1 MKISSVYLK
10 TFSLVLSVGLIVGES
25 LIATASINPTSL
37 SQGQQTSAPNLVAQ
51 RQSGVQKFKLRGIR
65 ASIRRTGGFA
75 RGYCGGEEMD
85 LAPLWPQNTE
95 EELSQIQ
102 EKMGSMPLE
111 QESTGVQVT
120 VAKRPTFLVYI
131 SETENQQAVF
141 RLWTEQPT
149 ANGGTVSQDVHE
161 AIVSLPGRPGIVRLS
176 VPENVEL
183 EPGQPYHWSFSI
195 ICDPTGTDLSVM
207 LIVDGWV
214 ERIEPEGE
222 LVNVENQPERDRP
235 SMYEE
240 AGIWTEAVSS
250 LALLRESNPD
260 DPALK
265 AEWKSLL
272 ESVGLAGV
280 VEQPLIGPLTTVE
293 D

>member
-1 MKISSVYLK
+1 MKIPSVYLK

-25 LIATASINPTSL
+25 LIATASINPTSASH
-37 SQGQQTSAPNLVAQ
+37 SQQSSSANLLAQ
-51 RQSGVQKFKLRGIR
+51 RQSGVKRFKLRGIR
-65 ASIRRTGGFA
+65 ASARRTGGFA
-75 RGYCGGEEMD
+75 RGSCGGEEIA

-95 EELSQIQ
+95 ADLSQMQ
-102 EKMGSMPLE
+102 EKMGAIPQE

-131 SETENQQAVF
+131 PKTEKQQAVF
-141 RLWTEQPT
+141 TLQTEQPT
-149 ANGGTVSQDVHE
+149 ANGGTVKQFVHE
-161 AIVSLPGRPGIVRLS
+161 AIVSLPGNPGIVRVS

-183 EPGQPYHWSFSI
+183 EPGQPYHWSLGI
-195 ICDPTGTDLSVM
+195 ICDPNDWSVN

-214 ERIEPEGE
+214 ERMEPEGE

-235 SMYEE
+235 RMYEE

-250 LALLRESNPD
+250 LALLRERNPD

-265 AEWKSLL
+265 AEWESLL

-280 VEQPLIGPLTTVE
+280 VEQPLIGPLTVE

>member
-1 MKISSVYLK
+1 
-10 TFSLVLSVGLIVGES
+10 
-25 LIATASINPTSL
+25 ASINPTSL

-95 EELSQIQ
+95 ADLSQMQ
-102 EKMGSMPLE
+102 EKMGE
-111 QESTGVQVT
+111 QTPQEKESTGVQVT

-131 SETENQQAVF
+131 SETTKQQAVF
-141 RLWTEQPT
+141 TLQTEQPT
-149 ANGGTVSQDVHE
+149 ANGDTVIQDVHE
-161 AIVSLPGRPGIVRLS
+161 AIVSLPGRPGIVRVS

-195 ICDPTGTDLSVM
+195 ICQPNDWSLNLS
-207 LIVDGWV
+207 VDGWV
-214 ERIEPEGE
+214 ERMEPEGE

-250 LALLRESNPD
+250 LALLRERNPN
-260 DPALK
+260 DPTLK
-265 AEWKSLL
+265 AEWESLL